1 MQYDYIQIKKKNR
14 VNAGRY
20 SVSLRIQSECSKIRT
35 RITPK
40 TNNLYTV
47 LLRRTKNK
55 IPKNQKGR
63 NVVAHCNIVNND
75 C

>member
-1 MQYDYIQIKKKNR
+1 MQRDTPYPS
-14 VNAGRY
+14 VFSPNAAKYGPELLQR
-20 SVSLRIQSECSKIRT
+20 RT
-35 RITPK
+35 IFTPK

-55 IPKNQKGR
+55 IPKNEKGR